1 MGSSVSPPRSWPRL
15 VRSTLGWWLVPVVL
29 FGVLLVVIFGGD
41 SMIARV
47 FTYAAF

>member
-1 MGSSVSPPRSWPRL
+1 MSPPRSWSALLRN
-15 VRSTLGWWLVPVVL
+15 TLGWWLVPIVL
-29 FGVLLVVIFGGD
+29 FAVLLVVILGGD